1 MGLFFKSFIS
11 FLRTPHLISCAR
23 HISQTPIPMTVI
35 PRLWYGMVWYDMAWY
50 NITVW
55 YGMACHGVV
64 LQYGMPWEQTSIP
77 RSEHTAAA
85 S

>member
-1 MGLFFKSFIS
+1 
-11 FLRTPHLISCAR
+11 
-23 HISQTPIPMTVI
+23 
-35 PRLWYGMVWYDMAWY
+35 MAWY
-50 NITVW
+50 DITVW
-55 YGMACHGVV
+55 YGMAWHGVV